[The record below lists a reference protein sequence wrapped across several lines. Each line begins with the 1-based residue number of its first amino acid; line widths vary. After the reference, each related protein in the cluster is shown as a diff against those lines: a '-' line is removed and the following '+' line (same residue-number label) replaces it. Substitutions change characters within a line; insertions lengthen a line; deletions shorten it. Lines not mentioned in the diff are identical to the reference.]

1 MLDGR
6 GVSDRWEALEKRG
19 LSSAGVVSKWV
30 EVSDKSEVLG
40 EWEVAQWGAWGLD
53 GGVEWQLWQVV
64 LEGWASVDS
73 AGFWGVESCEF
84 EGDSRGGLESV

>member
-19 LSSAGVVSKWV
+19 LSRAGVVSKRV

-40 EWEVAQWGAWGLD
+40 EWEVAQWGVWGLD